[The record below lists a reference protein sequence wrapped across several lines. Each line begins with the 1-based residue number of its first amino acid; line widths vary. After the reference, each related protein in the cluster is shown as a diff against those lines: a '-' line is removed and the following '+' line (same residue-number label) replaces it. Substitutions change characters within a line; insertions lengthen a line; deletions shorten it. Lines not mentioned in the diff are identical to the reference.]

1 MNIIQIALLVI
12 TCVVVL
18 GFLKNT
24 GSASTTVVRLAVL
37 VVVFIGIFPQITELL
52 SLLESLDFAENMP
65 REALKIMVKVFSVL
79 TISSIA
85 GDICRDNGEGS
96 LAGVVELGGKIK
108 SGSICIPV
116 LTSVIT
122 VATSFFKSG

>member
-18 GFLKNT
+18 GLIKNT

-37 VVVFIGIFPQITELL
+37 VVVFVGIFPQITELL

-65 REALKIMVKVFSVL
+65 REALKIMIKVFSVL

-85 GDICRDNGEGS
+85 GAICRDDGEGS
-96 LAGVVELGGKIK
+96 LAGVVELGGKII
-108 SGSICIPV
+108 SVSICIPV

>member
-18 GFLKNT
+18 GLLKNT
-24 GSASTTVVRLAVL
+24 GSVSTTVVRLAVL

-65 REALKIMVKVFSVL
+65 REALKIMIKVFSVL
-79 TISSIA
+79 TISSIT

-96 LAGVVELGGKIK
+96 LAGVVELGGKII
-108 SGSICIPV
+108 SVSICIPV